1 MKEELKKYKGLVDE
15 ELEKLAGSVSGN
27 ESGFFFFFYD
37 MLSEYI
43 LRGGKRLRAISCIKA
58 YEAFSGKKE
67 KRILLPAI
75 SLELYHAASLVHDD
89 IMDEDE
95 IRRNKASMHK
105 LYQDMFLKKF
115 SEKKYN
121 GSVFSRE
128 SVRFGVSSGIIQ
140 GNMMFSLVLDCLVKS
155 SFSSGLRSEAV
166 MLIQDSYRKVNE
178 GQLLDVYNEFS
189 SEVGEKDYLEMAALK
204 TGNLFATSLEL
215 GGVLAGIG
223 VNERKLLHDFGVN
236 IAIAFQIQD
245 DLMDIDSDSKKGNT
259 FGSDIMK
266 GKMTLLMINALGNC
280 SDLERK
286 EILKVFGKNTAT
298 KSEILKVVDV
308 FEKTG
313 SIDRAKELAEIHV
326 EQGKE
331 CLKGLEKRMS
341 AEGYSFFS
349 KLAEYM
355 TERKV

>member
-1 MKEELKKYKGLVDE
+1 MKEELKKYKELVDG
-15 ELEKLAGSVSGN
+15 ELNKLASSVNGRAGFLK
-27 ESGFFFFFYD
+27 ESYD

-43 LRGGKRLRAISCIKA
+43 LRGGKRLRAIACIKA
-58 YEAFSGKKE
+58 YEAFSGRRE

-89 IMDEDE
+89 IMDEDDV
-95 IRRNKASMHK
+95 RRNKASMHK
-105 LYQDMFLKKF
+105 LYRDMFLNKF
-115 SEKKYN
+115 PEKKYN
-121 GSVFSRE
+121 GSVFGKE
-128 SVRFGVSSGIIQ
+128 SVRFAVSSGIIQ

-155 SFSSGLRSEAV
+155 SFSSGLRSGAV
-166 MLIQDSYRKVNE
+166 KLIQDSYRRVNE

-189 SEVGEKDYLEMAALK
+189 SDVGEKDYLEMAALK

-215 GGVLAGIG
+215 GGVMAEIG
-223 VNERKLLHDFGVN
+223 VEDRGLLRDFGVN

-245 DLMDIDSDSKKGNT
+245 DLMDIDSGSGKGNT

-266 GKMTLLMINALGNC
+266 GKMTLLMINALKNC
-280 SDLERK
+280 SDVQRK
-286 EILKVFGKNTAT
+286 ELTKVFGKKVSKT
-298 KSEILKVVDV
+298 EILKVVDV
-308 FEKTG
+308 FKKTG

-331 CLKGLEKRMS
+331 CLKGLKEKMS
-341 AEGYSFFS
+341 SEGYSFFS

-355 TERKV
+355 TERNV